1 MLSPVPIRVE
11 DLVGK
16 VVTMSKDQNG
26 CRLLQQKLDDGHAR
40 LRELIYQEV
49 GESVPRFASETLPVC
64 TGRGCRRVIVVST
77 RTHSFTPP
85 VTLPS
90 LCLHVLLS
98 AVVVV
103 VSSRAVSPPPR
114 RPDGRP
120 VRELPLPEAAGAV

>member
-49 GESVPRFASETLPVC
+49 GRE
-64 TGRGCRRVIVVST
+64 
-77 RTHSFTPP
+77 
-85 VTLPS
+85 
-90 LCLHVLLS
+90 
-98 AVVVV
+98 
-103 VSSRAVSPPPR
+103 RAAFR
-114 RPDGRP
+114 K
-120 VRELPLPEAAGAV
+120 